1 MSRKK
6 LPPTKHFFVRA
17 KQRLGWEPE
26 YAAEQARLASR
37 KGLSWGQVDDLDVSY
52 FLSRKESS
60 KDKRAK
66 LYNGAV
72 FVFSKTS
79 SRCYTVY
86 QLPSKEELER
96 YGLGEPGAQS
106 ILSMEE

>member
-6 LPPTKHFFVRA
+6 LPPTSHFLIRA
-17 KQRLGWEPE
+17 KQRLGWDPE

-37 KGLSWGQVDDLDVSY
+37 KGLSWSQVDDLDISY
-52 FLSRKESS
+52 FLLRKETS
-60 KDKRAK
+60 KGKRAR

-86 QLPSKEELER
+86 PLPSKEELER
-96 YGLGEPGAQS
+96 YGLSEPGAQS
-106 ILSMEE
+106 ILFTED

>member
-6 LPPTKHFFVRA
+6 LPPTRHFLMRA

-37 KGLSWGQVDDLDVSY
+37 KGLSRSQVDDLDIAY

-60 KDKRAK
+60 KDKRAR
-66 LYNGAV
+66 
-72 FVFSKTS
+72 T
-79 SRCYTVY
+79 
-86 QLPSKEELER
+86 PSQAIR
-96 YGLGEPGAQS
+96 SA
-106 ILSMEE
+106 

>member
-1 MSRKK
+1 MSKKK
-6 LPPTKHFFVRA
+6 LPPTSHFLIRA

-37 KGLSWGQVDDLDVSY
+37 KGLSWSQVDDLDIAY
-52 FLSRKESS
+52 FLAKKESG
-60 KDKRAK
+60 KGKRAK

-96 YGLGEPGAQS
+96 YGLRELEAQS
-106 ILSMEE
+106 ILSKED